1 MLIRID
7 PGSDTPLFAQIA
19 GQLRRS
25 VVEKRL
31 EHGERLPPAK
41 ELAAS
46 LDVNMHTVLRAY
58 DLLRAEG
65 LLEVRRGR
73 GVVVASAGP
82 GRAKLLE
89 LAQAL
94 VAEAVRQ
101 GLNRREL
108 AQFLEDV

>member
-7 PGSDTPLFAQIA
+7 PSVDTPLFVQIA
-19 GQLRRS
+19 AQLRRAI
-25 VVEKRL
+25 VEKRL
-31 EHGERLPPAK
+31 RHGERLPAAK

-58 DLLRAEG
+58 DLLRVEG

-73 GVVVASAGP
+73 GVVVASQGP

-89 LAQAL
+89 LAHEL

-108 AQFLEDV
+108 VQLLENV